1 MRIPAHVAIVVVTE
15 YEGRFLLIEEDR
27 GKPQGHVWYF
37 PSGALEAGETLA
49 EAARREVREESG
61 YEVEPIEV
69 VAVDHGAFTGFEG
82 LHWWRIVVSARL
94 ASTTSAPVEE
104 QDVTDIA
111 WLTVD
116 QIRDRALRNDD
127 AVWLCDVSR
136 RGHGLAIERCH
147 FFADGRFE
155 GFYE

>member
-1 MRIPAHVAIVVVTE
+1 MR
-15 YEGRFLLIEEDR
+15 
-27 GKPQGHVWYF
+27 
-37 PSGALEAGETLA
+37 LEAGETLA

-116 QIRDRALRNDD
+116 QIPGSRAPQRRCGLALRCLAAWSRPRDRTVPLLCRW
-127 AVWLCDVSR
+127 AV
-136 RGHGLAIERCH
+136 
-147 FFADGRFE
+147 
-155 GFYE
+155 